1 VNIKMEEN
9 FWSTDELFS
18 PEENEM
24 LQASFTEEEIKQA
37 IDSSYA
43 EGPLGLMVLLSVLS
57 EILGGH

>member
-1 VNIKMEEN
+1 VNIKMEED
-9 FWSTDELFS
+9 FWSADELVS

-43 EGPLGLMVLLSVLS
+43 EGAWAGWVLLSVLS